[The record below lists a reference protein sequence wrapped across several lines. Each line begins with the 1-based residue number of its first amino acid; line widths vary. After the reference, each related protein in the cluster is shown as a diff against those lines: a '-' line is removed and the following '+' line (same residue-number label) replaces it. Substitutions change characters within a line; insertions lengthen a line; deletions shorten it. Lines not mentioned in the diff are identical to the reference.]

1 MVGRFAGEGFV
12 RNQLFDTLC
21 FHALGLKLGADFV
34 RRFAAHKGFGLGKD
48 VGQQDFVMALQI
60 AAFFKRGDEGQS
72 A

>member
-1 MVGRFAGEGFV
+1 M

-60 AAFFKRGDEGQS
+60 AAFFQERR
-72 A
+72 